1 MNNFNKY
8 FGLMALL
15 FGAVTGFILL
25 VVIIFYIL
33 KLCSITL
40 FYIPGFENV
49 FKFIIV
55 IIPYVIF
62 FCGYYY
68 MHTKIGSAKTKTAQM
83 SGRILMVFGSLVCFA
98 SMIMAILV
106 FLKVKSEW
114 VSSFNTNSH
123 YAFIA
128 QILLLFATAAMIATG
143 DAKEKN
149 WMERDS
155 SL

>member
-1 MNNFNKY
+1 
-8 FGLMALL
+8 MALL
-15 FGAVTGFILL
+15 FGAVAGFVLLAVIL
-25 VVIIFYIL
+25 FYLL
-33 KLCSITL
+33 KLFSITL

-49 FKFIIV
+49 FQFIIV

-68 MHTKIGSAKTKTAQM
+68 MHTKIGAAKTTTARVT
-83 SGRILMVFGSLVCFA
+83 GRILMIFGSLVCFA

-106 FLKVKSEW
+106 FIKVKSDW
-114 VSSFNTNSH
+114 VGVFNSNSH

-143 DAKEKN
+143 DPKEKN

>member
-1 MNNFNKY
+1 
-8 FGLMALL
+8 MALL

-49 FKFIIV
+49 FQFIII

-68 MHTKIGSAKTKTAQM
+68 MHTKISNAKTTTAQL
-83 SGRILMVFGSLVCFA
+83 SGRVLMVFGSLVCFA

-114 VSSFNTNSH
+114 VATFNTNSH

-128 QILLLFATAAMIATG
+128 QILFLFATAAMIATG

-149 WMERDS
+149 WMEREEGNV
-155 SL
+155 

>member
-15 FGAVTGFILL
+15 FGAVAGFVLL
-25 VVIIFYIL
+25 VVVLFYIL
-33 KLCSITL
+33 KLFSVTL

-49 FKFIIV
+49 FQFIIV

-68 MHTKIGSAKTKTAQM
+68 MHTKIASAKTTTAQVT
-83 SGRILMVFGSLVCFA
+83 GRILMVFGSLVCFA
-98 SMIMAILV
+98 SMLMAIAV
-106 FLKVKSEW
+106 FMKVKNEW
-114 VSSFNTNSH
+114 VATFNVNSH
-123 YAFIA
+123 YSFIA

-149 WMERDS
+149 WMERG
-155 SL
+155 

>member
-1 MNNFNKY
+1 
-8 FGLMALL
+8 MALL
-15 FGAVTGFILL
+15 FGAVAGFVLL

-40 FYIPGFENV
+40 FHIPGFENV
-49 FKFIIV
+49 FQFII
-55 IIPYVIF
+55 ITIPYVIF

-83 SGRILMVFGSLVCFA
+83 TGRILMIFGSLVCFA

-106 FLKVKSEW
+106 FLKVKNEW
-114 VSSFNTNSH
+114 VATFNIYSH

-149 WMERDS
+149 WMQREEGEKFKV
-155 SL
+155 

>member
-15 FGAVTGFILL
+15 FGAVTGFLLL

-33 KLCSITL
+33 KLFSITL

-49 FKFIIV
+49 FQFIIV
-55 IIPYVIF
+55 IIPYMIF

-68 MHTKIGSAKTKTAQM
+68 MHTKIGSAKTKTAQL
-83 SGRILMVFGSLVCFA
+83 SGRILMILGSLVCFA

-106 FLKVKSEW
+106 FLKVKNEW
-114 VSSFNTNSH
+114 VATFNSNSH
-123 YAFIA
+123 YSFIA
-128 QILLLFATAAMIATG
+128 QILFLFATAAMIATG

-149 WMERDS
+149 WLEREA
-155 SL
+155 